1 MITKNELEKYRGS
14 KVGEALVN
22 LSVAEGFKCE
32 KDNILRSKDGRENR
46 QLGPKSEKY
55 HILVSISYKTFTN
68 VSDIIK
74 LLDFIKSNLKLQKE
88 EPCLEI
94 GSVMSD
100 ATGPYE
106 PKSSTCRIDIE
117 YWDTL
122 SSNIL

>member
-32 KDNILRSKDGRENR
+32 ND
-46 QLGPKSEKY
+46 Y
-55 HILVSISYKTFTN
+55 ILVSISDKTFTE
-68 VSDIIK
+68 VSYIIK

-94 GSVMSD
+94 GNNLAE
-100 ATGPYE
+100 ATGPSG
-106 PKSSTCRIDIE
+106 PKSSISHIDIE
-117 YWDTL
+117 YWGTL
-122 SSNIL
+122 SSIIL

>member
-14 KVGEALVN
+14 KVGEALVK

-32 KDNILRSKDGRENR
+32 NN
-46 QLGPKSEKY
+46 Y
-55 HILVSISYKTFTN
+55 ILVSISDKTFTQ

-94 GSVMSD
+94 GNNMAN
-100 ATGPYE
+100 ATGPSG
-106 PKSSTCRIDIE
+106 PNSSINHIDFKH
-117 YWDTL
+117 WDTL
-122 SSNIL
+122 ISIIQ